1 MFIWKSGPRRSV
13 SSTPSAGSASN
24 PSRNAYMP
32 LLIKDR
38 AIVDDR
44 WTLLRDAASLADVP
58 INTAVI
64 VPLAL
69 WQSEHDSLAG
79 RNAVGVWLKPGD
91 DPESLA
97 GDVARLPLIAI
108 DFPKFVDGRGYSSA
122 RLLRDKH
129 RFGGELRAIGDVL
142 RDQLYYMRQCGF
154 DAFAVRA
161 DRIADAVGGLDDFS
175 DNYQSTVERPIP
187 LFRRRGGAS
196 TRDA

>member
-1 MFIWKSGPRRSV
+1 
-13 SSTPSAGSASN
+13 
-24 PSRNAYMP
+24 MP

-122 RLLRDKH
+122 RLLREKYH
-129 RFGGELRAIGDVL
+129 FTGELRAIGDVL
-142 RDQLYYMRQCGF
+142 RDQLYYLRQCGF
-154 DAFAVRA
+154 DAFAVRP
-161 DRIADAVGGLDDFS
+161 DRNIANAMAGFDDFS
-175 DNYQSTVERPIP
+175 DNYQSTVAQPVP
-187 LFRRRGGAS
+187 LFRRRSGAGA
-196 TRDA
+196 RDT